1 MPAYRFYFLSADDH
15 IRAAE
20 TIECADNAAAAVKAD
35 ALLDERTDYAAI
47 EVWIAKDIV
56 HQARRKS

>member
-15 IRAAE
+15 IKAAE
-20 TIECADNAAAAVKAD
+20 TIECADNVAAAAKAD
-35 ALLDERTDYAAI
+35 ALLGERTDHAAI
-47 EVWIAKDIV
+47 EVWIAKDLV